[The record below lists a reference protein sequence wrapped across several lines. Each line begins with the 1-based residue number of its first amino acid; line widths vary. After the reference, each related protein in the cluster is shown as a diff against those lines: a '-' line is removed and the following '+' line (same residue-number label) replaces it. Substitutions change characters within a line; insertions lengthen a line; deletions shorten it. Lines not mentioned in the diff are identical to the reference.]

1 MKKYINKVNVIL
13 VILLL
18 ISGILLLLNSVLDFQ
33 VPAEYNLGVSEN
45 ATKTLEKGDKVEI
58 TTTSRIS
65 NLEALQLEMIA
76 TEENPNIADMLEKED
91 GFVSIYDENDEL
103 IYYNDL
109 SEIQVFDNHEL
120 YLKFDKIKD
129 SNNKKY
135 RIVIEINENLDHKLF
150 KLTKTNENNKLDS
163 TLINGEKIKDDI
175 TVIQHGTTTTTFYR
189 VVFMIIICILTFLLF
204 RYNFKNNEK
213 VKGFLLKKKKVFI
226 LEFILSLIAS
236 FSYLRVSY
244 QHYFCGVFDVIMY
257 GLFAIATLLI
267 MTILG
272 IFLGDKELKRED
284 LFLLIGIPISVLFLT
299 FILPLN
305 VPDELYHYEIA
316 TKVSMFQIF
325 NQDIMIPE
333 NLHEFNLYSLFN
345 SNLSYSNLKA
355 ATSGGY
361 HPILYIF
368 SGFGIW
374 LSKILQLNPIAG
386 LYMGRCANL
395 IVFLILG
402 YYTVKK
408 LPMGKFLMIIYLLNP
423 IFLQQAASFSAD
435 SLTNIFSML
444 FIAYVLYI
452 RYDKKKVETKDF
464 AILLISFMFVFV
476 GKYAYFLLGLLFIL
490 IWKELKEYIKVNKKK
505 VIIITLIIAI
515 IGLSWFIYTKIP
527 KGQFIDTINYERP
540 QSTESKLIHILKN
553 PQNIIPIYFNTLLY
567 NSNFYLVTFLGG
579 TLGALNIPITQICT
593 LVYAS
598 ILVLSIFVDKEK
610 QELDKKSKILSII
623 IFILT
628 FHIVLAG
635 LYLGWGVITDTIIQ
649 GVQGRYFIPI
659 VILVLLVLVRKKNIN
674 LKNIEIPML
683 IILLINNLLII
694 RDVITHFL
702 V

>member
-1 MKKYINKVNVIL
+1 MKKYINKVNIIL

-18 ISGILLLLNSVLDFQ
+18 ISSILLLLNLILDFQ
-33 VPAEYNLGVSEN
+33 VPAEYNPGISEN
-45 ATKTLEKGDKVEI
+45 TTKSLQKGDKIEI
-58 TTTSRIS
+58 ITTSRIS
-65 NLEALQLEMIA
+65 NLEALQLEMIP
-76 TEENPNIADMLEKED
+76 TEENANIDGMLEKED

-135 RIVIEINENLDHKLF
+135 KIVIEINENLDHKLF
-150 KLTKTNENNKLDS
+150 KLTKTSQNSKLDKAI
-163 TLINGEKIKDDI
+163 INEEKTKDDI

-189 VVFMIIICILTFLLF
+189 VVFMIIICILTFILF
-204 RYNFKNNEK
+204 RYNFKNNENIK
-213 VKGFLLKKKKVFI
+213 SFLLKKKKVFI

-236 FSYLRVSY
+236 FSYLKVVY
-244 QHYFCGVFDVIMY
+244 EHYFCGTFDVMMY
-257 GLFAIATLLI
+257 GLFAFATLLI
-267 MTILG
+267 IAILG
-272 IFLGDKELKRED
+272 IFLGNKELKRED
-284 LFLLIGIPISVLFLT
+284 LFLLIAIPISTLFLT

-305 VPDELYHYEIA
+305 VPDELYHYKIA
-316 TKVSMFQIF
+316 TKVSMFHFF
-325 NQDIMIPE
+325 NQDIMIPK

-345 SNLSYSNLKA
+345 TNISYQNLISEIA
-355 ATSGGY
+355 GGY

-368 SGFGIW
+368 SGFSIR
-374 LSKILQLNPIAG
+374 LSKILQFNPIIG
-386 LYMGRCANL
+386 FYIGRCANL
-395 IVFLILG
+395 ILYLIIS
-402 YYTVKK
+402 YYAVKK
-408 LPMGKFLMIIYLLNP
+408 IPMGKFLMIIYLLNP
-423 IFLQQAASFSAD
+423 MFLQQATSYSAD
-435 SLTNIFSML
+435 ALTNISSML

-452 RYDKKKVETKDF
+452 KYDKKKVETKDF
-464 AILLISFMFVFV
+464 VTLLMGFMFVLV

-490 IWKELKEYIKVNKKK
+490 IWKELKEYIKAHKKK
-505 VIIITLIIAI
+505 VIIIVLLIAI

-527 KGQFIDTINYERP
+527 KDQIIDTINYERP
-540 QSTESKLIHILKN
+540 QSTESKLMHILKN
-553 PQNIIPIYFNTLLY
+553 PQNIIPIYLNTLLY
-567 NSNFYLVTFLGG
+567 NSNFYLITFLGG
-579 TLGALNIPITQICT
+579 TLGALNIPISQIYT
-593 LVYAS
+593 LIYAA

-610 QELDKKSKILSII
+610 HELDKKSKIINII

-635 LYLGWGVITDTIIQ
+635 LYLGWGVITDPIIQ

-659 VILVLLVLVRKKNIN
+659 VILLLLAMVRKKNIN

-694 RDVITHFL
+694 RDVIIHFL